1 MLPIRGIYEI
11 AIRVKNLARAETFY
25 KETLGLTEGLRDT
38 KRNWLFLL
46 VGDQAGMIVLQED
59 QGDWPK
65 LHFAFSVAEG
75 DLERAAQLL
84 SDRGVTV
91 SEAVVH
97 DWMPSRSIYFDDPD
111 GHSLELL
118 APIENQTEGA
128 S

>member
-11 AIRVKNLARAETFY
+11 AIRVKDLARAEAFY
-25 KETLGLTEGLRDT
+25 AGTLGLTEGLRDS
-38 KRNWLFLL
+38 KRNWLFLWA
-46 VGDQAGMIVLQED
+46 GGNAGMIVLQED

-65 LHFAFSVAEG
+65 QHFAFTVNDA

-84 SDRGVTV
+84 TEKGVAV
-91 SEAVVH
+91 SEPVVH

-118 APIENQTEGA
+118 ATIEKANR
-128 S
+128 